1 VSAEPHPLD
10 RPIWASLNSH
20 QSYLRQG
27 AAPAIRFPVDISP
40 FVVGQDASPETAVA
54 LAKLIPAGDD
64 VYLMETA
71 PPPAPEGVSSIHRAV
86 VQMVWRDFPA
96 APAPVAA
103 TEDLD
108 DSHAAEML
116 ALATLTRPGPFRART
131 HTLGRFIGVRDTVQS
146 GGRLI
151 AMAGERMHL
160 TGYREISAVCTHPDY
175 RGRGLG
181 AMLMHAVGA
190 RIRDEGEQS
199 FLHAYADNHV
209 AIALYRKL
217 GFEVRRDLTHALWKH
232 A

>member
-1 VSAEPHPLD
+1 MSHPPDDHPLD
-10 RPIWASLNSH
+10 RPIWGSLNSH

-40 FVVGQDASPETAVA
+40 FVVGQDASPGTA
-54 LAKLIPAGDD
+54 LALSKLIPPGDD
-64 VYLMETA
+64 VYFIEA
-71 PPPAPEGVSSIHRAV
+71 SPPPAPEGVSSVHKAV
-86 VQMVWRDFPA
+86 VQMVWTDFPA
-96 APAPVAA
+96 SPAPVA
-103 TEDLD
+103 TMEDLD

-116 ALATLTRPGPFRART
+116 ALATLTRPGPFRTRT
-131 HTLGRFIGVRDTVQS
+131 HTLGRFIGVREK
-146 GGRLI
+146 GELI

-160 TGYREISAVCTHPDY
+160 TGYREISAVCTHPDH
-175 RGRGLG
+175 RGKGLG

-190 RIRDEGEQS
+190 RIRADGEQS

-217 GFEVRRDLTHALWKH
+217 GFEVRRELTHALWKH